1 MKGKLIISFITI
13 FLGFCAVGLSQNIR
27 IVLGP
32 DNIALNQAFTIAVEV
47 QNDRIKNIGNFPEIP
62 GFQRVGQSSS
72 SSTNIIN
79 GQYSMSQSVI
89 QNYVPQQEGTFQ
101 IPPFTININGEAI
114 NSPGKKVT
122 VGPPI
127 QQRQHDPFAYDPFE
141 DFFGKR
147 EPQEFIDVNEDAYL
161 ALSVDKNEVYVGEGF
176 TATLGLYV
184 AVTNEAEMQWPSDI
198 SEQLAEIK
206 KKLTPAN
213 CWEENFKI
221 SDLNAESVE
230 VKSKRYRK
238 YNLFQAEYYPL
249 NNEPINFPAL
259 TFNMIKYKVA
269 KNPSFF
275 SRTRQADKK
284 EFTTRPRTVRVK
296 NLPEHPLKNQVPVG
310 KYRLSEVISSEKLS
324 TGQSFTYDFTVQGE
338 GNISAI
344 TNPTIRASPDFDFYP
359 PNVKQNINRAN
370 GKVTGSKGFSFYGI
384 PNEPGQF
391 DLGDYI
397 SMVYFDPD
405 KEKYDTLR
413 SNFTLVAIGE
423 SKKNVAI
430 SSNDLGSFYDII
442 DIENNDLRGINHGA
456 IIRIAANILI
466 VILLGLTVFLLIK
479 K

>member
-1 MKGKLIISFITI
+1 MKGKLVLSFITI
-13 FLGFCAVGLSQNIR
+13 FLGFCAVGFSQNIR

-32 DNIALNQAFTIAVEV
+32 DNIALNQAFTISVEV
-47 QNDRIKNIGNFPEIP
+47 QNDRIKNMGNFPEIP
-62 GFQRVGQSSS
+62 GFQRAGQSSS

-89 QNYVPQQEGTFQ
+89 QNYLPQQEGTFQ
-101 IPPFTININGEAI
+101 ISPFTINVNGEAI

-141 DFFGKR
+141 DFFGRR
-147 EPQEFIDVNEDAYL
+147 EPQEFIDVSEDAYL

-230 VKSKRYRK
+230 VNSKRYRK

-249 NNEPINFPAL
+249 NNEQVNFPTL

-284 EFTTRPRTVRVK
+284 EFTTRPKTVRVK

-310 KYRLSEVISSEKLS
+310 KYRLNEVISSEKLS

-344 TNPTIRASPDFDFYP
+344 TNPIIRTSPDFDFYP
-359 PNVKQNINRAN
+359 PNVQQSINRAN
-370 GKVTGSKGFSFYGI
+370 GKVTGSKSYSYYGI

-413 SNFTLVAIGE
+413 SNFTIVAIGE
-423 SKKNVAI
+423 SKKNVTI

-442 DIENNDLRGINHGA
+442 DIESNDLRAINQGG
-456 IIRIAANILI
+456 IIRTAANILI